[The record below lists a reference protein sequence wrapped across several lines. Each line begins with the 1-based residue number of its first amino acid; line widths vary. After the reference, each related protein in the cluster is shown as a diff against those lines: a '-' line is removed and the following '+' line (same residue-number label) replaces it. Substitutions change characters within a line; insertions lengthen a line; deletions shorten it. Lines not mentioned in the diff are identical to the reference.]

1 MDVYVD
7 TVKRNIAGRGV
18 AARVEE
24 GEEEQYIKA
33 FQDISKVETSSV
45 YGMWVYL
52 SLQNSKLPPRRR
64 VSHAAAR
71 PRPGVCGQQCEV
83 RLHIGCTGPAGEESE
98 GVNET
103 SQNTYCERYREI
115 LTLSSGQLLRAG
127 AAGGRCCEATP
138 R

>member
-1 MDVYVD
+1 MD

-52 SLQNSKLPPRRR
+52 SLQNSKLPPRPQTPCFPRR
-64 VSHAAAR
+64 R
-71 PRPGVCGQQCEV
+71 PAP
-83 RLHIGCTGPAGEESE
+83 P
-98 GVNET
+98 
-103 SQNTYCERYREI
+103 
-115 LTLSSGQLLRAG
+115 
-127 AAGGRCCEATP
+127 RCRWTTM
-138 R
+138 